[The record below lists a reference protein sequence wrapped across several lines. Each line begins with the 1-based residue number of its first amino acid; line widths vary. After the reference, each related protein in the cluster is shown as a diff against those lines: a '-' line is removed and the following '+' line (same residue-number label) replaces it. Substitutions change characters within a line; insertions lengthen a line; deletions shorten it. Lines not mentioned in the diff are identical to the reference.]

1 MNAQHPEQLRQHGLF
16 RTAFMIAMIATA
28 VTGMVYHVA
37 ATPLD
42 ATPITVITPHSV
54 AGYNGKGDERDV
66 DLYPALAYDPVT
78 QRYLAVWSSL
88 HNADSGGDGFDIFG
102 IFLDQKAQPVG
113 TKFRIS
119 DSNTVARS
127 SRPAVAV
134 GNSGFVV
141 TWTARGGLCRLYTQ
155 QVNDAT
161 TRPDRS
167 LNVGSTVHQHSP
179 RLVYN
184 ATRQRFVLIFVVG
197 DDYLPP
203 TLFGGQ
209 AADCGNNANSTSQV
223 RVAELHFVNDL
234 PVIEF
239 PLTISE
245 AQGGAFRPA
254 LAYSAELDQYLAVWE
269 DRRSAAGET
278 YLFDVYGQRLDG
290 DLTADGTNF
299 ALATGNNYVNSD
311 TSATWTPRPAIAA
324 NKNTFLATWFEHES
338 VDNADLW
345 RVQGQLVATS
355 SVLHPQFQ
363 IAEIT
368 LVQPI
373 ASNAPTGFLDSVYHP
388 SSQEFLVA
396 MTSHVESVFGYFSSV
411 RVQRINAA
419 GQLLKLNGAIQDA
432 PGIGAALDFANDD
445 QITIAMA
452 ANSTLSND
460 IGYTLVYAKHSPGQH
475 SQDFDMWSSR
485 ILLTGVPGLSTPGD
499 CNGDRAITASD
510 ITALAFE
517 FFDGD
522 DNNNPAATS
531 GGSYPGNPGC
541 DANGDTHIGASD
553 INCIARLFFNVAGA
567 CSRVTT
573 TSASASP
580 VLSIPSQLTVA
591 PNSQVTVPL
600 LLQTNASAVGS
611 LLFSLDYDET
621 QLSFD
626 PADNNQDGIPDAI
639 SFNLPAQ
646 YMRAVMFN
654 PEDADGELDFMIAN
668 FAASPVALADGT
680 LLSVTLDVGQPSA
693 TTEAAIN
700 FSQAPAA
707 SFGDTQGRDL
717 SGATANGSVLITVPP
732 TPSDTQSTIYLPFIS
747 QNR

>member
-16 RTAFMIAMIATA
+16 RTAFMLAMIATA

-42 ATPITVITPHSV
+42 STPITVITPHSV
-54 AGYNGKGDERDV
+54 AGYNGEGDERDV

-88 HNADSGGDGFDIFG
+88 HNADSGGDGFDVFG

-127 SRPAVAV
+127 SRPAVAA
-134 GNSGFVV
+134 GNGDFVV
-141 TWTARGGLCRLYTQ
+141 TWTARGAPCRLYTQ

-203 TLFGGQ
+203 TLFGGE
-209 AADCGNNANSTSQV
+209 AADCGNNANSSSQA

-254 LAYSAELDQYLAVWE
+254 LAYSAGMDQYLAVWE
-269 DRRSAAGET
+269 DRRSAAGEP

-290 DLTADGTNF
+290 DLTADGTNL

-311 TSATWTPRPAIAA
+311 TSATWTPRPAIAG
-324 NKNTFLATWFEHES
+324 NENTFLATWFEHES
-338 VDNADLW
+338 ADNADLW
-345 RVQGQLVATS
+345 RVQGQLVATNS
-355 SVLHPQFQ
+355 TLHPQFQ

-373 ASNAPTGFLDSVYHP
+373 ANNAPTGFLDSVYHP

-396 MTSHVESVFGYFSSV
+396 MTSHIESVFGYFSSV
-411 RVQRINAA
+411 RIQRINAA
-419 GQLLKLNGAIQDA
+419 GQLLKLNGAIQDT

-452 ANSTLSND
+452 VNND
-460 IGYTLVYAKHSPGQH
+460 TGYTMIYGKHAPGQH
-475 SQDFDMWSSR
+475 SQDFDVWSSR
-485 ILLTGVPGLSTPGD
+485 ILLTDVSTSGD
-499 CNGDRAITASD
+499 CNADQAITASD
-510 ITALAFE
+510 VTALALE

-522 DNNNPAATS
+522 DNSNLLATS
-531 GGSYPGNPGC
+531 GGSYPGSPSC
-541 DANGDTHIGASD
+541 DANEDRQIGASD
-553 INCIARLFFNVAGA
+553 VTCIARLFFNGAGA
-567 CSRVTT
+567 CRLAADATVATQ
-573 TSASASP
+573 P
-580 VLSIPSQLTVA
+580 VLSMPSQIAAET
-591 PNSQVTVPL
+591 NSQVTVPIEL
-600 LLQTNASAVGS
+600 RSNGSAVGS
-611 LLFSLDYDET
+611 LLFSVDYDET
-621 QLSFD
+621 TLTFD
-626 PADNNQDGIPDAI
+626 PADHDQDGIPDAI
-639 SFNLPAQ
+639 TFHLPAQ
-646 YMRAVMFN
+646 MLRSVSFD
-654 PEDADGELDFMIAN
+654 PTDHTGELDLMLAD
-668 FAASPVALADGT
+668 FAATPAALPTGPLVSITLKTGAVAELTTAVVKFADRPAPSFGGIDGQNLAGASEGGT
-680 LLSVTLDVGQPSA
+680 IFIHGPTDLLVLPLKNYLPLVVGQ
-693 TTEAAIN
+693 E
-700 FSQAPAA
+700 
-707 SFGDTQGRDL
+707 
-717 SGATANGSVLITVPP
+717 
-732 TPSDTQSTIYLPFIS
+732 
-747 QNR
+747 